1 MKDIYKH
8 FNNIDFNIEEI
19 NSISVEIDDITKKR
33 IKNNLRNSIKSR
45 KPKKIV
51 KTGIAV
57 CIASFVV
64 LFSIGFS
71 NSSFTAFAENIPVLN
86 SLFDKFNTSY
96 GGDFKDYTQII
107 DKSQKDKGYKVTIN
121 EVAMDDFSF
130 KLIYTI
136 KTDEKVSNFIGNG
149 SFPYTPWKSIRL
161 NDESFL
167 DGAKSNYEIIDD
179 YTIRLI
185 DDYDI
190 YKKNIPKNFNIKIKF
205 NKVNAIEGNWNF
217 EFNASKEKISTSTKT
232 FNFNKRIRAY
242 NLENK
247 KTVFTIKKVS
257 FSPIATTIYSKS
269 FNSFDFSRLKFK
281 DEKGNPIEIIAGNTI
296 TKGFGYEGIYKSR
309 PMKKIPEKIIIED
322 ENQEFIGEL
331 ILK

>member
-71 NSSFTAFAENIPVLN
+71 NSPFTAFAENIPVLN
-86 SLFDKFNTSY
+86 SLFEKFSTIY
-96 GGDFKDYTQII
+96 GGDFKDYTQVI
-107 DKSQKDKGYKVTIN
+107 DKSQKDNGYEVTIN
-121 EVAMDDFSF
+121 EVAIDDLSF

-136 KTDEKVSNFIGNG
+136 KTDEKLSELDTTG
-149 SFPYTPWKSIRL
+149 SMFPYTLGKHITI
-161 NDESFL
+161 NGESFIGGSGG
-167 DGAKSNYEIIDD
+167 DNRTIDE
-179 YTIRLI
+179 YTIQVIEDFDLI
-185 DDYDI
+185 HMDI
-190 YKKNIPKNFNIKIKF
+190 PESCNMEIDFREINSTKGNWKFKFNI
-205 NKVNAIEGNWNF
+205 
-217 EFNASKEKISTSTKT
+217 SKEKISKDIKT
-232 FNFNKRIRAY
+232 FTPKEKLHIKDA
-242 NLENK
+242 
-247 KTVFTIKKVS
+247 TITFDTIS
-257 FSPIATTIYSKS
+257 FSPISTAIKFTGNSSKI
-269 FNSFDFSRLKFK
+269 DYTKLIFK
-281 DEKGNPIEIIAGNTI
+281 DENGNVIEPISSGIGGDLNKFIGFFSFKPIE
-296 TKGFGYEGIYKSR
+296 
-309 PMKKIPEKIIIED
+309 KIPNKIIVEYKG
-322 ENQEFIGEL
+322 QESCVEL